1 MRQWYLADT
10 AAARQALAIQQRLGS
25 DFRRSLLH
33 SGLGRMSAPATVRWM
48 GSRVPAYLEEALRY
62 FMLDFTLRLMKE
74 IKASASPTQAE
85 AMAIARKIPLV
96 IPRALPSRVPPV
108 TRRET
113 TEQSPSFQ
121 VTSRASI
128 SRCWRGGS

>member
-1 MRQWYLADT
+1 
-10 AAARQALAIQQRLGS
+10 
-25 DFRRSLLH
+25 
-33 SGLGRMSAPATVRWM
+33 MSAPATVRWM